1 MYEWYNVGKRRVIRI
16 NLQEEK
22 DIEKIREVS
31 LILQDQLDKLT
42 AEYEMLKKNFKSAM
56 PQEPLPPEQK

>member
-1 MYEWYNVGKRRVIRI
+1 MYDYYYVGKRKVIRI
-16 NLQEEK
+16 NLYEEK

-42 AEYEMLKKNFKSAM
+42 AENEMLKKNFKSAM
-56 PQEPLPPEQK
+56 PQTLLLPEQK

>member
-1 MYEWYNVGKRRVIRI
+1 VGKRKVIRI

-31 LILQDQLDKLT
+31 LILQEQNESLAK
-42 AEYEMLKKNFKSAM
+42 EVEMLKKNFKLVTL
-56 PQEPLPPEQK
+56 QTQHPPEQK